1 MACRC
6 QKRPVHYSTM
16 RPLEVWASGYCVAVA
31 EPAVAEPAVVEPAA
45 VVVAPAAYCAAG

>member
-1 MACRC
+1 
-6 QKRPVHYSTM
+6 M

-45 VVVAPAAYCAAG
+45 VEPAAVVVAPAAYCAAG